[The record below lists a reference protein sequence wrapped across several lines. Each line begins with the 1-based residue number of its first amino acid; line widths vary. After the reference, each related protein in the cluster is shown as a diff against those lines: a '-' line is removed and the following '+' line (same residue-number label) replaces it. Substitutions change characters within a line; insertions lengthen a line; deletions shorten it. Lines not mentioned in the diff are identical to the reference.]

1 MSDPLHQEHLGACRT
16 SFTGTPW
23 ACQQVLI
30 VGEDNPLSTAPE
42 HALFCYPE
50 GCSGH
55 RLQEKI
61 FGLPREQYLALW
73 RTNLCVDGFSLKKA
87 RERARILLSE
97 PAPWKVIVMLG
108 RKVEEAFGTA
118 FSEITPTVA
127 PWISRDFDVLK
138 VCRTAVPAVEW
149 IQVVSLPHP
158 SGRNRAWSVQG
169 TIGTARKIMSELAP
183 SLSWGTT

>member
-1 MSDPLHQEHLGACRT
+1 MNEFMGATKSGNNSDAGRILL
-16 SFTGTPW
+16 
-23 ACQQVLI
+23 
-30 VGEDNPLSTAPE
+30 VGENNPLSTAPE

-73 RTNLCVDGFSLKKA
+73 RTNLCVGGFSLKKA

-108 RKVEEAFGTA
+108 RKVEEAFGTVYEDN
-118 FSEITPTVA
+118 FCGPLEGPWLMHYFETRQVLLGKGEPEDGTVVS
-127 PWISRDFDVLK
+127 I
-138 VCRTAVPAVEW
+138 
-149 IQVVSLPHP
+149 VSLPHP

-169 TIGTARKIMSELAP
+169 TIGTARKVMSELSP
-183 SLSWGTT
+183 SLSWGTI